1 MNLKVD
7 KDKCIGCGQC
17 VSITSNVFD
26 FDDDGLAKV
35 IESPVK
41 EEDVEDAN
49 TAMESCP
56 TSAIEEA

>member
-41 EEDVEDAN
+41 EEDVE
-49 TAMESCP
+49 TLILLWSLVLLVQ
-56 TSAIEEA
+56 

>member
-17 VSITSNVFD
+17 VSIC
-26 FDDDGLAKV
+26 
-35 IESPVK
+35 
-41 EEDVEDAN
+41 EDVFNFNDEGYAEVVENPVNEEHKEDAT

-56 TSAIEEA
+56 TEAICKE